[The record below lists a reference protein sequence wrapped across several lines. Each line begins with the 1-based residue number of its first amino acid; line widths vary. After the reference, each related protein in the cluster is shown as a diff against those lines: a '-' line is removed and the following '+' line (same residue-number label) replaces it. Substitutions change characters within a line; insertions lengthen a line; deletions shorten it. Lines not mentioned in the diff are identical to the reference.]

1 MRVLTAGG
9 GILGG
14 LLLLALGIMML
25 VGILDFVV
33 RIGGV
38 LCVVVGL
45 VIFVR
50 AFMSRKRE
58 Y

>member
-1 MRVLTAGG
+1 MRLLTAGG
-9 GILGG
+9 SVLGG
-14 LLLLALGIMML
+14 LLLLVLGILML
-25 VGILDFVV
+25 VGILDLLV

-50 AFMSRKRE
+50 AFTSRKRD

>member
-1 MRVLTAGG
+1 MRLLTAGG
-9 GILGG
+9 GVLGG

-25 VGILDFVV
+25 IGILDFVV

>member
-45 VIFVR
+45 VIFIR

>member
-1 MRVLTAGG
+1 MRMLTAGG

-38 LCVVVGL
+38 LCIVVGL

-50 AFMSRKRE
+50 AFMSRR
-58 Y
+58 